1 MCFMHWW
8 HYLFQP
14 LQSLPAKYC
23 NLASQLKCTQ
33 SHAQVKVSEEDGRY
47 EQAELPAR
55 PKIPA
60 LTALYTIMCIKVF
73 IFI

>member
-47 EQAELPAR
+47 KQAELPAR
-55 PKIPA
+55 PEIPA